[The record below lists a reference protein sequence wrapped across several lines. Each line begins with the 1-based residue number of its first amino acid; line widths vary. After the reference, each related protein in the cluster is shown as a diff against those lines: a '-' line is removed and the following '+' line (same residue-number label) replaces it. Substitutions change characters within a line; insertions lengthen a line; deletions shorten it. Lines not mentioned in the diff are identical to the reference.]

1 MGEEGHPETS
11 GQGSSK
17 RRASRGISEFP
28 SLGEI
33 RGPSSPYP
41 EPSSPVLGFLRFH
54 PLEVQALL
62 ESTDAV
68 EADLPER
75 GWMVKRLG

>member
-11 GQGSSK
+11 GHGSSK

-33 RGPSSPYP
+33 RGPSSLYP
-41 EPSSPVLGFLRFH
+41 EPLPSPLLIYLH
-54 PLEVQALL
+54 PGVVGQGEMAF
-62 ESTDAV
+62 D
-68 EADLPER
+68 DDHLPFFDP
-75 GWMVKRLG
+75 V